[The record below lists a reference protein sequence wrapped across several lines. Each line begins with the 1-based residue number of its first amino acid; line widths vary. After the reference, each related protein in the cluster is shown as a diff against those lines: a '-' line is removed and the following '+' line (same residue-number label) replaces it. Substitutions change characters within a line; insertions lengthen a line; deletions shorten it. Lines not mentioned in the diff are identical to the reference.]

1 MKYKIK
7 YSPDANDKLREL
19 NKQISANY
27 DSCAIMTAA
36 EADEL
41 DRIRAARVL
50 AADLKRAEDR
60 ANREGWIDADEFDR
74 KMGIID

>member
-1 MKYKIK
+1 
-7 YSPDANDKLREL
+7 
-19 NKQISANY
+19 
-27 DSCAIMTAA
+27 MTVS

>member
-1 MKYKIK
+1 MVDGKERFIHR
-7 YSPDANDKLREL
+7 LR
-19 NKQISANY
+19 NGT
-27 DSCAIMTAA
+27 CAIMTAA

-50 AADLKRAEDR
+50 AADLKRAEGR